1 MALGS
6 RPPPRAHR
14 VMSGTGAF
22 GNQSCGPNIKGES
35 TTGDWPVRNIAKYLI
50 PVSWTL
56 WGLLFLALAWAFVHT
71 LVEPYD
77 SPEVSPVVGTLVVG
91 SLLVAFIGVGLLL
104 LWATRRRST
113 AGLIA
118 LTLLLAYPFVLG
130 IVSTL
135 VRIWDTWQF
144 ERELSWVGEFPDP
157 ASQALGESIESGDIA
172 GLEQQLAG
180 GPPPAVRDRAGNDLL
195 VFAALIVRDR
205 DGDPE
210 TVRVLLESGAD
221 PQEST
226 TPDGGS
232 LLHFMVLDRTPR
244 SIEVV
249 RLLLEHGAD
258 PNAKDPRLGT
268 TPMAD
273 AGAAPE
279 LVRLLVE
286 AGADIDQTLPGGE
299 SVLVRFISRQQW
311 DSALFLIDRGAN
323 LDVTNPDGLSVDYYL
338 NEFKDSVYGEHPEGW
353 DRVRAAIRARRR

>member
-1 MALGS
+1 M
-6 RPPPRAHR
+6 
-14 VMSGTGAF
+14 
-22 GNQSCGPNIKGES
+22 
-35 TTGDWPVRNIAKYLI
+35 RNIAKDLI

>member
-1 MALGS
+1 MG
-6 RPPPRAHR
+6 
-14 VMSGTGAF
+14 GTGAF
-22 GNQSCGPNIKGES
+22 GDQRCGPDIKGES
-35 TTGDWPVRNIAKYLI
+35 TTGDGPVRNIAKYLI

-56 WGLLFLALAWAFVHT
+56 WGLLFLALAWGFVQT

-91 SLLVAFIGVGLLL
+91 SLLVAFIGVGFLL

-118 LTLLLAYPFVLG
+118 LTLLLAYPVVLG

-172 GLEQQLAG
+172 GLEQLLAG
-180 GPPPAVRDRAGNDLL
+180 GPPPTVRDRAGNDLL
-195 VFAALIVRDR
+195 AFAALIVRDR

-311 DSALFLIDRGAN
+311 DSALFLIERDAN

-338 NEFKDSVYGEHPEGW
+338 NEFRDSVYGEHPEGW